1 MIAHSRPW
9 SGSKIMPLVVVDSS
23 DQIKFVIDALLDA
36 GVRVIEIGLR
46 TPESLRA
53 LEIAVNYSDITVAAG
68 TILTKEQ
75 LVTVMDA
82 GVAFGVSPVLN
93 PEVLELSSSLSF
105 PLIPGIATV
114 SEAQLASNFG
124 YSSLKVYPADLLGE
138 EKFIRAVSS
147 VMPDLSM
154 MPSGGV
160 SEANM
165 TTYLNEPNV
174 FAVSGSWIAPRELI
188 RSGNFKEMTA
198 IASRAVSITTNF

>member
-174 FAVSGSWIAPRELI
+174 FSVSGSWIAPRELI

>member
-1 MIAHSRPW
+1 MITHSRPW

-53 LEIAVNYSDITVAAG
+53 LEIAVTYSDITVAAG

-114 SEAQLASNFG
+114 SEAQLANNLG

-147 VMPDLSM
+147 VMPHLSM

-160 SEANM
+160 SEATM

-174 FAVSGSWIAPRELI
+174 FAVSGSWMAPRELI

>member
-124 YSSLKVYPADLLGE
+124 YSSLKVYPADLLGG

-147 VMPDLSM
+147 VMPHLSM

>member
-93 PEVLELSSSLSF
+93 PEMLELSSSLSF

-114 SEAQLASNFG
+114 SEAQLACNLG
-124 YSSLKVYPADLLGE
+124 HSSLKVYPADLLGG

-147 VMPDLSM
+147 VMPHLSM

>member
-1 MIAHSRPW
+1 MIFHSRPW
-9 SGSKIMPLVVVDSS
+9 LGFKIMPLAVVDSS
-23 DQIKFVIDALLDA
+23 DQIKFVIDAFLDA

-46 TPESLRA
+46 TRESLRA
-53 LEIAVNYSDITVAAG
+53 LEIAVNYSEITVAAG

-75 LVTVMDA
+75 LVAVMDA
-82 GVAFGVSPVLN
+82 GAAFGVSPVLN

-114 SEAQLASNFG
+114 SEAQLASNLG
-124 YSSLKVYPADLLGE
+124 YSSLKVYPADLLGG

-147 VMPDLSM
+147 VMPELSM

-165 TTYLNEPNV
+165 ITYLNEPNV

-188 RSGNFKEMTA
+188 RSGNFKELTA
-198 IASRAVSITTNF
+198 IASRAVSITTNL

>member
-105 PLIPGIATV
+105 PLIPGVATV

-147 VMPDLSM
+147 VMPHLSM

-160 SEANM
+160 NEANM